1 MKKMKFHILSL
12 ILTFIAI
19 NIYAQEQ
26 PAPQLPVIPEG
37 YVLVDSVIYIPAA
50 VADTTLYGTDIFSV
64 LPSALKGD
72 KATVNVA
79 QSYSVRAA
87 MDRHIADNEA
97 RNLGGFRVRIFFD
110 NKQTARIDSEETEKL
125 FKSKYHGVSV
135 YRSYV
140 NPYFKVT
147 VGDFRTRSEAV
158 QLMRRIQGDFPSA
171 FVVKENIVYPVVD
184 KENSYVT
191 DTIQVLR
198 PVVQESLTQ

>member
-1 MKKMKFHILSL
+1 MKFHFLSV
-12 ILTFIAI
+12 ILTMITI
-19 NIYAQEQ
+19 NIHAQEQ
-26 PAPQLPVIPEG
+26 PEPQLPVVPEG

-50 VADTTLYGTDIFSV
+50 VADTSLYGTDVFST
-64 LPSALKGD
+64 LPSTAKGD
-72 KATVNVA
+72 QATVNVS

-87 MDRHIADNEA
+87 LDRHIGDNEA
-97 RNLGGFRVRIFFD
+97 RNLSGFRVRIFFD
-110 NKQTARIDSEETEKL
+110 NKQTARTASEETEKL

-158 QLMRRIQGDFPSA
+158 QLMRKIQGDFPSA
-171 FVVKENIVYPVVD
+171 FVVKENIVFPVVD

-198 PVVQESLTQ
+198 PILQESLTQ